1 MVCGFEI
8 AVPILVF
15 ATAVCGAIAGAS
27 EILPFVKK
35 VSSNGI
41 LHSIYHLLSKKD
53 KCNKEDIEDI
63 IEDAEEL
70 VEDVVELVEEVKKQI
85 DK

>member
-15 ATAVCGAIAGAS
+15 ATALCGAIAGAS

-41 LHSIYHLLSKKD
+41 IHSIYHLLSKKD
-53 KCNKEDIEDI
+53 KCNAKDVEEV

-70 VEDVVELVEEVKKQI
+70 VEDVIELVEEVKKKI